1 MINNKNARA
10 FSEADSEAVDKMSV
24 KDSSFVRYLSKQTND
39 SMLFTIQDKCAK
51 IIDSA
56 VVNNKFKQLNKARY
70 DAFMAYFKQKEVE
83 KQVKIHTAKNTIPYN
98 GFSFYKIEYKGEFP
112 ESLLKA
118 YQKMNELDNEIP
130 RKKFEKERKKNGSQL
145 KEKL

>member
-1 MINNKNARA
+1 MK
-10 FSEADSEAVDKMSV
+10 FLKSENV
-24 KDSSFVRYLSKQTND
+24 
-39 SMLFTIQDKCAK
+39 
-51 IIDSA
+51 
-56 VVNNKFKQLNKARY
+56 
-70 DAFMAYFKQKEVE
+70 
-83 KQVKIHTAKNTIPYN
+83 IPYN